1 MPATEDPPGGVGF
14 HETPCFS
21 DLGRCRRAGDC
32 DLSDIGRAAGM
43 SSYLLPEEL
52 SDEEH
57 ALITVRVEAGGDV
70 RTYRYWL
77 DPDEEVIDEMVTA
90 EEIEAGAEATAMDG
104 EPDPEIAA
112 AVP

>member
-1 MPATEDPPGGVGF
+1 MRPRVSLTLAAAAALVIAICELESVAAVNRWDP
-14 HETPCFS
+14 
-21 DLGRCRRAGDC
+21 
-32 DLSDIGRAAGM
+32 SDIGRAAGM